1 MSEWKVLHH
10 GAWEQLAPNL
20 WQISG
25 SLPNMAL
32 PRNLVVVRI
41 GGDLLLHSVICLDEA
56 RMAELESFGK
66 LRWMLVPNEGH
77 RLDAPAF
84 KRRYPDLQVIAPR
97 NARAKVAEKVPVDA
111 DCEDALPPLGIRI
124 HRPDGMKDG
133 YELVYEVDLDGGGKA
148 LIVND
153 VLTNPIAVPGVGGA
167 ILGLLGPPGK
177 KLGQPRIVRFFFGKD
192 RAAFRGFVAK
202 LASIDGVRVVTTSHG
217 APITSD
223 CSAALNDA
231 ASRL

>member
-1 MSEWKVLHH
+1 MSEWKVLEH

-20 WQISG
+20 WSIRG

-41 GGDLLLHSVICLDEA
+41 GGDLLLHSVICLDDA
-56 RMAELESFGK
+56 RMAELEALGK
-66 LRWMLVPNEGH
+66 PRWMIVPNEGH

-84 KRRYPDLQVIAPR
+84 KARYPDIQVLAPR
-97 NARAKVAEKVPVDA
+97 NARKKVEEVVKVDA

-133 YELVYEVDLDGGGKA
+133 YELVYEVDLEGGGTA
-148 LIVND
+148 LLVND
-153 VLTNPIAVPGVGGA
+153 VLANPIPVPGIGGA
-167 ILGLLGPPGK
+167 VLGLLGPPGK

-192 RAAFRGFVAK
+192 RAAFRGFVER
-202 LASIDGVRVVTTSHG
+202 LAALDGVRVVTTSHG
-217 APITSD
+217 APIVGD
-223 CSAALNDA
+223 CAATLRDC